1 MDSEGQLL
9 AGEKRALRRGAWQ
22 ILTGS
27 GSRMFARVLL
37 ITFVARVYGIDDF
50 GRLGEA
56 VAMLELLAAF
66 ATFGLT
72 KTLLGNLGAMTP
84 PGTSPVI
91 DPGKHIF
98 DALALVTA
106 VSAVIMA
113 VLWAVWP
120 YVLPSSLS
128 GSQFLM
134 LGIPLIALTEVA
146 TTATRH
152 FRTVLW
158 DTLVKAVVKPW
169 SFLLLGILSYFAVRG
184 FTMPSGHIITS
195 EQALLIAYVGS
206 LLLSAIIALLA
217 MGKSYSQQ
225 SPRLLRVPTFAG
237 VFGLARSSWP
247 IALNETGVFAFRRA
261 DILLL
266 AAVAS
271 PTATGIYYLAQ
282 QIGTVAGK
290 VRHLYEPMLA
300 PIIAQS
306 RSLETIG
313 EHLRRLT
320 LFIFAIQMAVI
331 SVFVIFGGSVLELLG
346 TGFAAGITVVI
357 VILIGE
363 LMEGSFGLAE
373 LVMVYRDP
381 ALPPRQVV
389 FTLALEILLVWYLA
403 ASYGA
408 LGAAIGFAASMTALA
423 AMRIFMVRRLYGLR
437 ILGLKHLAILSAA
450 AAIWLVASPF
460 LPVFANLGISGF

>member
-1 MDSEGQLL
+1 MDNEGHLL
-9 AGEKRALRRGAWQ
+9 AGETRDLRRGAWQ

-27 GSRMFARVLL
+27 GSRMLARVLL
-37 ITFVARVYGIDDF
+37 ITFVARFYGIEDF

-72 KTLLGNLGAMTP
+72 KTLLGNLGAI
-84 PGTSPVI
+84 GSGEADNAI

-98 DALALVTA
+98 DALALVCSL
-106 VSAVIMA
+106 SAVMVTI
-113 VLWAVWP
+113 LWVAWP
-120 YVLPSSLS
+120 YILPTSLA
-128 GSQFLM
+128 GSQFLL

-152 FRTVLW
+152 FRTVFW
-158 DTLVKAVVKPW
+158 DTLVKAFVKPW
-169 SFLLLGILSYFAVRG
+169 SFLLLGIFAYYAVRG
-184 FTMPSGHIITS
+184 LTMPSGHVVTS

-206 LLLSAIIALLA
+206 LLLSATIALLA
-217 MGKSYSQQ
+217 MGRSFAAESR
-225 SPRLLRVPTFAG
+225 SLATMPTLDG
-237 VFGLARSSWP
+237 VIAMARSSWP
-247 IALNETGVFAFRRA
+247 IALNETGVFAFRRI

-266 AAVAS
+266 AMVAG
-271 PTATGIYYLAQ
+271 PKATGVYYLAQ

-313 EHLRRLT
+313 AHLTRLT
-320 LFIFAIQMAVI
+320 LLIFSIQMVI
-331 SVFVIFGGSVLELLG
+331 ISAFAIFGGTILELLG
-346 TGFAAGITVVI
+346 AGFAAGILVVI
-357 VILIGE
+357 VILVGE
-363 LMEGSFGLAE
+363 LMEGSFGLSE

-381 ALPPRQVV
+381 ALPPRQVLL
-389 FTLALEILLVWYLA
+389 TLTLEVALVWYLA
-403 ASYGA
+403 GSYGA

-423 AMRIFMVRRLYGLR
+423 TMRIYMVRRLYGLKV
-437 ILGLKHLAILSAA
+437 IGMKHLGVAALAILVC
-450 AAIWLVASPF
+450 LLASPF
-460 LPVFANLGISGF
+460 MPVFANLGLTS

>member
-9 AGEKRALRRGAWQ
+9 AGEKRDLRRGAWQ

-37 ITFVARVYGIDDF
+37 ITFVARFYGIDDF

-72 KTLLGNLGAMTP
+72 KTLLGNLGAIGA
-84 PGTSPVI
+84 PGAIPAI

-98 DALALVTA
+98 DGLALV
-106 VSAVIMA
+106 SGISIIIMVI
-113 VLWAVWP
+113 LWFAWP
-120 YVLPSSLS
+120 YVLPASLS
-128 GSQFLM
+128 GSQFLL

-152 FRTVLW
+152 FRTVFW
-158 DTLVKAVVKPW
+158 DTLVKAFVKPW
-169 SFLLLGILSYFAVRG
+169 SFLLLGIFAYYAVRG
-184 FTMPSGHIITS
+184 FTLPSGHVITS
-195 EQALLIAYVGS
+195 EQALLMAYVGS
-206 LLLSAIIALLA
+206 LLLSAIIALIA
-217 MGKSYSQQ
+217 MGKSFSAQ
-225 SPRLLRVPTFAG
+225 PRRLARMPTLAG
-237 VFGLARSSWP
+237 VFAMARSSWP
-247 IALNETGVFAFRRA
+247 IALNETGVFAFRRV

-266 AAVAS
+266 AAVAG
-271 PTATGIYYLAQ
+271 PTATGVYYLAQ

-313 EHLRRLT
+313 AHLTRLT
-320 LFIFAIQMAVI
+320 LFIFTIQMIII
-331 SVFVIFGGSVLELLG
+331 STFVIFGGTILELLG
-346 TGFAAGITVVI
+346 AGFAAGILVVI
-357 VILIGE
+357 VILVGE
-363 LMEGSFGLAE
+363 LMEGSFGLSE

-381 ALPPRQVV
+381 ALPPRQVLL
-389 FTLALEILLVWYLA
+389 TLALEVELVWFLA
-403 ASYGA
+403 DRFGA
-408 LGAAIGFAASMTALA
+408 LGAAIGFATSMTALA
-423 AMRIFMVRRLYGLR
+423 AMRIFMVRRLYGLKV
-437 ILGLKHLAILSAA
+437 LGWRHLGIAAIAA
-450 AAIWLVASPF
+450 AACLLASPF
-460 LPVFANLGISGF
+460 MPVFANLGL